1 MPSLELVVAGFL
13 AVALA
18 ASIIS
23 SKAKA
28 PYTLVLVFFGLIIA
42 SSSLSTLLNVNFL
55 YDRLIGGGL
64 FVGLVLPPLLFETT
78 MSIRYEEFRSVAR
91 PALRLATIGVVIA
104 TLAGGLFLWLIARL
118 PFTTSFVFA
127 AIISPTD
134 TATVLEIFRRARL
147 PRKLTTLIDTE
158 AVFNDATGITI
169 FTIIGI
175 AIGLLVAFIAHLLAR
190 TVSDPMSQ
198 TMITITTVY
207 GSYTVAT
214 ALGVSGLVAVAV
226 AGLYYGNSVMKTW
239 VQPTTRRTVR
249 SFWRVMAFIANSL
262 AFLYIGLS
270 TNRAGITDDLLYI
283 GIGFLAVTIARL
295 TSVYPLLGT
304 SRIDQQP
311 VPISWQNVAMLGGM
325 RGALSIVLAA
335 SLPDSF
341 PDLKII
347 SSMVLGVAFISITF
361 QGLFLSRYV
370 AQKFPRKIRIS
381 PASSRRE
388 RTRKDRGTA
397 RPAEPSRT
405 QPAG

>member
-169 FTIIGI
+169 FTIITTSLGVTTLNLYAAATTFLTI
-175 AIGLLVAFIAHLLAR
+175 FGGG
-190 TVSDPMSQ
+190 
-198 TMITITTVY
+198 ITIVY

-249 SFWRVMAFIANSL
+249 SFWRIMAFIANSL

-335 SLPDSF
+335 SIPDTLPDHS
-341 PDLKII
+341 LV

-370 AQKFPRKIRIS
+370 AQKFPRKIRI
-381 PASSRRE
+381 PPTASKRE
-388 RTRKDRGTA
+388 RTRKDSGTA
-397 RPAEPSRT
+397 RPAEP
-405 QPAG
+405 